1 MNKLEL
7 HKAYDFS
14 SSDHPAF
21 TAVFIHGIA
30 ANWQSYE
37 HALAFFEKDEKINA
51 RLVAFDLLGAGDSL
65 KSDEL
70 EYTYDEQLE
79 AIKNSIKAAKIK
91 TPFVLVG
98 HSMGTFISARFASKN
113 PDMVKRLILVS
124 PPVYTKED
132 LANPAFAAAIKVFED
147 AVSVKDK
154 TIVNEKSFQNSMKN
168 IVMDPKNY
176 DVLVGLDLPIDMIIG
191 DLDKFI
197 ASYNLP
203 RIKHTN
209 HNIKVHHT
217 PSHHGVSHEKY
228 YIMAKLLEEETN
240 EAL

>member
-1 MNKLEL
+1 
-7 HKAYDFS
+7 
-14 SSDHPAF
+14 
-21 TAVFIHGIA
+21 
-30 ANWQSYE
+30 
-37 HALAFFEKDEKINA
+37 
-51 RLVAFDLLGAGDSL
+51 
-65 KSDEL
+65 
-70 EYTYDEQLE
+70 
-79 AIKNSIKAAKIK
+79 
-91 TPFVLVG
+91 
-98 HSMGTFISARFASKN
+98 MGTFISARFAHKN

-176 DVLVGLDLPIDMIIG
+176 DVLAGLDLPIDMVVG

-203 RIKHTN
+203 KIKRAN

-217 PSHHGVSHEKY
+217 PSHHGVSYEKY

-240 EAL
+240 ETL